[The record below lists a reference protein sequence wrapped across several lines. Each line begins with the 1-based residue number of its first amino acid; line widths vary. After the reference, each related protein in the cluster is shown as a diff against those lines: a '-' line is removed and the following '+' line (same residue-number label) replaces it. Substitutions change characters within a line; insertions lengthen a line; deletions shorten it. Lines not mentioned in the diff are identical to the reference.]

1 MSDSL
6 KKEIN
11 LLKEEMDK
19 REKKIRSKL
28 DYLLSRIH
36 KIEEKGD
43 VFQKDT
49 EKK

>member
-1 MSDSL
+1 MSDAFKKEIDLL
-6 KKEIN
+6 KKEID
-11 LLKEEMDK
+11 E

-36 KIEEKGD
+36 KIEGKGD
-43 VFQKDT
+43 VFQKAT